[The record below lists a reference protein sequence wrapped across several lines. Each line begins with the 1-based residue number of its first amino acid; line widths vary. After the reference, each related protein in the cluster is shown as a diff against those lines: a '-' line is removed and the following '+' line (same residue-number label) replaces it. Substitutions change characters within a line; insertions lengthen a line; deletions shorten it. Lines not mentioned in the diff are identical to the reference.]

1 MSVQVSKRLINVS
14 EYYRMAEA
22 GILTENDRVELI
34 HGEIIEM
41 SPIGSKHA
49 AMVNRLND
57 LLKECIGKKAI
68 VSVQNP
74 IALNPLN
81 EPEPDITI
89 LKYKGDYYDSG
100 HPGPDDIL
108 IVIEVADTT
117 RDYDQEIK
125 IPLYARAGIPE
136 AWLIDLTSQK
146 LTVYSKPSM
155 DSYKEIE
162 LVGPDDKVR
171 LQAFGIELEAERFLG
186 RKN

>member
-1 MSVQVSKRLINVS
+1 AGQCTSRIKKIAMEAVAGRLKYLLICRIFDVKQEEMSVQVSKRLINVS

-22 GILTENDRVELI
+22 GILTENDRVERI

-125 IPLYARAGIPE
+125 I
-136 AWLIDLTSQK
+136 
-146 LTVYSKPSM
+146 
-155 DSYKEIE
+155 
-162 LVGPDDKVR
+162 
-171 LQAFGIELEAERFLG
+171 
-186 RKN
+186 